1 MQTQTKTL
9 TTLHQLFTAR
19 MSRFVAANRKSAV
32 PEFAAETERKTGAIQ
47 AAHAWRTDIDIR
59 LAAKDARQ
67 APAAYNVSAIDV
79 LSSAGVCPAPKYSTL
94 PSTAQTRSAICPG
107 GSGKRR

>member
-67 APAAYNVSAIDV
+67 APAAYKVSAIEV
-79 LSSAGVCPAPKYSTL
+79 LSYARV
-94 PSTAQTRSAICPG
+94 
-107 GSGKRR
+107 